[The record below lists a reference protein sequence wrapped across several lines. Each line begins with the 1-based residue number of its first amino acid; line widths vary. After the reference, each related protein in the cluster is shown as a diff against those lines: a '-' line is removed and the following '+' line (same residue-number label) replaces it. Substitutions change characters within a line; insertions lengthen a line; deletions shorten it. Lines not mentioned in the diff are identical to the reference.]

1 VLNLCEHVF
10 FLLKERTDFVLMY
23 AEADDNQATE
33 FINDI
38 ESYVTFADARR
49 PTVTVDKIHDI
60 GPGTT
65 VLQGLNEL
73 HDKYRL
79 ILVLVTPLLLKDGYS
94 QFLSEVV
101 TLSGLTGTDEQADR
115 VIPVWMLPKKECKM
129 AWLKAITGFNHFG
142 NKSDGTLKTDYI
154 RRITDCVQRSRKN
167 WC

>member
-1 VLNLCEHVF
+1 
-10 FLLKERTDFVLMY
+10 MY

-101 TLSGLTGTDEQADR
+101 TLSGLTGTANSC
-115 VIPVWMLPKKECKM
+115 L
-129 AWLKAITGFNHFG
+129 H
-142 NKSDGTLKTDYI
+142 
-154 RRITDCVQRSRKN
+154 
-167 WC
+167 